1 MKVIGVMSGSSL
13 DGIDICCV
21 SFDPSDW
28 TWSLESG
35 ITVTLPEHIKL
46 GLSEITS
53 ATPWILAELESKYS
67 QFMAQSLLTYMES
80 NEVEPDAIGIHGH
93 TILHSP
99 QWKTSWQLINGG
111 MVTSL
116 CQVPVVCDFRN
127 QDMALGGQGTPMAV
141 IADRDLFPG
150 YDYYINLGGIA
161 NISCHHLGQWMAFDL
176 CPCNQLLNHY
186 SQLLGMLYDSHGRL
200 ASDGRINGQLLSE
213 LLTDGYLASPPPK
226 SIDNTWIKETV
237 IPSIDKYDLTPTD
250 TLRTLVEYVITV
262 IHNNLREASCS
273 VLVTGGG
280 AYNSFMMELLRNK
293 CAEKGSKIM
302 IPDSELIDYK
312 EAILIA
318 YCAALRLLK
327 KPNFVSSATGAST
340 DVIGGAL
347 YLPN

>member
-1 MKVIGVMSGSSL
+1 M
-13 DGIDICCV
+13 
-21 SFDPSDW
+21 P
-28 TWSLESG
+28 
-35 ITVTLPEHIKL
+35 
-46 GLSEITS
+46 
-53 ATPWILAELESKYS
+53 
-67 QFMAQSLLTYMES
+67 
-80 NEVEPDAIGIHGH
+80 
-93 TILHSP
+93 
-99 QWKTSWQLINGG
+99 
-111 MVTSL
+111 
-116 CQVPVVCDFRN
+116 
-127 QDMALGGQGTPMAV
+127 
-141 IADRDLFPG
+141 
-150 YDYYINLGGIA
+150 
-161 NISCHHLGQWMAFDL
+161 
-176 CPCNQLLNHY
+176 
-186 SQLLGMLYDSHGRL
+186 YDSHGRL